1 MAYKPTGRPVGRPKT
16 KEYVTLLARVPA
28 DLAELV
34 KQYAEQHGQSVAELI
49 RDGVEWRIGD
59 GDPRGMGLYL
69 GQRRDQ
75 REKGYYT
82 NTATAVEG
90 ASGELL
96 REIQAE
102 QARQGAQLQAVVQAL
117 ERQTSTI
124 SQASVTQHEP
134 TGNVPAPV
142 RTTAADT
149 LQDPLRTTGAPRTA
163 KRQTGHVPEAV
174 GEENPQTAVSSY
186 DATRFYLGRL
196 CPRRHAYEGTG
207 QSLRRRHN
215 QGCRE
220 CERLGKQAV
229 HAAKRQ
235 ATA

>member
-34 KQYAEQHGQSVAELI
+34 KRYASQHGQSVATLI
-49 RDGVEWRIGD
+49 REGVEWRIGD

-69 GQRRDQ
+69 GQLRDQ

-82 NTATAVEG
+82 NTEIALEG
-90 ASGELL
+90 ESGELL

-134 TGNVPAPV
+134 TGNVPAPP
-142 RTTAADT
+142 RTTAADN
-149 LQDPLRTTGAPRTA
+149 LQDHLHTTEAPGSE
-163 KRQTGHVPEAV
+163 KRQTGNVPEA
-174 GEENPQTAVSSY
+174 GGDDTRPAAIPSY

-196 CPRRHAYEGTG
+196 CPQRHEYENTG
-207 QSLRRRHN
+207 QSLLRRHN
-215 QGCRE
+215 QYCRE
-220 CERLGKQAV
+220 CSRLGKQA
-229 HAAKRQ
+229 ARAKRHQ
-235 ATA
+235 VTA

>member
-34 KQYAEQHGQSVAELI
+34 KRYAGERGQSVAALI
-49 RDGVEWRIGD
+49 KDGLEWRIGD

-69 GQRRDQ
+69 GQLRDQ

-82 NTATAVEG
+82 KTETAVEG

-142 RTTAADT
+142 RTAAADNR
-149 LQDPLRTTGAPRTA
+149 QDPLRTTGAPRTA
-163 KRQTGHVPEAV
+163 KRQTGNVPEAV
-174 GEENPQTAVSSY
+174 GEDNPQTAVSSY

-196 CPRRHAYEGTG
+196 CPQRHEYEGTG
-207 QSLRRRHN
+207 QSLLRRHN
-215 QGCRE
+215 SYCQE
-220 CERLGKQAV
+220 CARLGKRA
-229 HAAKRQ
+229 AREAKRQ

>member
-1 MAYKPTGRPVGRPKT
+1 MAYKPTGRPVGRPET

-34 KQYAEQHGQSVAELI
+34 KRYASQHGQSVATLI
-49 RDGVEWRIGD
+49 REGVEWRIGD

-69 GQRRDQ
+69 GQLRDQ

-82 NTATAVEG
+82 NTEIAVEG

-102 QARQGAQLQAVVQAL
+102 QGRQAAQLQAVVQAL

-134 TGNVPAPV
+134 TGNVPAP
-142 RTTAADT
+142 
-149 LQDPLRTTGAPRTA
+149 P
-163 KRQTGHVPEAV
+163 
-174 GEENPQTAVSSY
+174 
-186 DATRFYLGRL
+186 
-196 CPRRHAYEGTG
+196 
-207 QSLRRRHN
+207 
-215 QGCRE
+215 
-220 CERLGKQAV
+220 
-229 HAAKRQ
+229 
-235 ATA
+235 